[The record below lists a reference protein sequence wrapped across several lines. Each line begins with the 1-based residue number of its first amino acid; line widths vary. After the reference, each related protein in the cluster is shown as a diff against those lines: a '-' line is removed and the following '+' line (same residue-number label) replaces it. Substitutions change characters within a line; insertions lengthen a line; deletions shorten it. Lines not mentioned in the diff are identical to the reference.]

1 MNKAIELLQE
11 FDIRLDN
18 DRESRRGR
26 DRMDDPHMRDREDDP
41 RMDRGREERPRI
53 DDEDDFDFEVDGRDD
68 REEFDDVGG
77 DDIPAGLSDVDDD
90 DGTFGDERKID
101 ITDRLKKLLSRR
113 GEGEIDDPRGMDRD
127 DELRLS
133 DFDDDFDD
141 DDDLDDFDLDSDLD
155 DDLGAMRRERRPEP
169 DRRF

>member
-11 FDIRLDN
+11 FDIRLDD

-26 DRMDDPHMRDREDDP
+26 DRMDDP
-41 RMDRGREERPRI
+41 RMDRGREERPPI
-53 DDEDDFDFEVDGRDD
+53 GDEDDDFDFEIGGRDD
-68 REEFDDVGG
+68 RGELDDVEGE
-77 DDIPAGLSDVDDD
+77 DIPSGLSDVDDD

-113 GEGEIDDPRGMDRD
+113 GEDEIDDHRGMDRD

-133 DFDDDFDD
+133 DFDDD